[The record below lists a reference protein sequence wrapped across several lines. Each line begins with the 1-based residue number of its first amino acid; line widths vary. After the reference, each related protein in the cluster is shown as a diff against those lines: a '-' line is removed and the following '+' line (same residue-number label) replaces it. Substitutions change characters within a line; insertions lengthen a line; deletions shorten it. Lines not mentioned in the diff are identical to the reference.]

1 MLSREEIHDELLDE
15 SAPMRARLADSDRLP
30 GGKGLRA

>member
-1 MLSREEIHDELLDE
+1 MLLKEEIHDELLDE
-15 SAPMRARLADSDRLP
+15 SEPMRPRLADSDRLP